1 MCGIF
6 GIVYRNGETL
16 PSQRLLQKSAEALVH
31 RGPDGSGIYHE
42 PGIGLAHT
50 RLSLLDLDARSN
62 QPFWDAEGR
71 HCLVYNGEIYNF
83 REIREDLIRRGAAF
97 RTTSDTEV
105 LLTSLVMDGPETTLR
120 RLRGMFA
127 FAFYDRAKRRLTL
140 ARDRYGIKPLF
151 IHRHR
156 EFLLFS
162 SEVKA
167 MRPWVQ
173 LAGNPLYLI
182 AGLIG
187 STEATRHAC
196 IFEDTE
202 ILPPGTMLSIDSAG
216 REESR
221 HVLDLADMIDP
232 EAARGLGAMSD
243 RQSVDRLDELM
254 NESVRSMMLADAPV
268 GALCSGGVDSAL
280 LTAIAT
286 RYHSNIAIF
295 HADVKGHSEY
305 DAARAVA
312 KHLKLDLQ
320 KVEAEEQHFI
330 DLSPKAILHYEWP
343 YVYHPHSIPFMMVAD
358 LARRSGVKAV
368 LTGEGADECFLGY
381 AHLLQRPFWKI
392 VERLG
397 GGLRRSVRSIP
408 LIGPALWPVDE
419 RGSLVCSALK
429 QFERKIDEDRARRL
443 WRERMG
449 GALDGNEMTLEQLSN
464 YIRTLLHR
472 NDRMGMAASIEA
484 RFPFLDDKL
493 VETAINL
500 PFQRKVRTSLRPS
513 DRSHPFRRD
522 KWILR
527 QLADRYLPRELAH
540 RRKRPFKVS
549 AVNRIRV
556 QRELFRDSFMRDFL
570 RMSEGEFGLLF
581 QAADQHT
588 RVKLAMLEVWGQI
601 FVHDRAAEDL
611 VDPLRRHLSLA
622 TA

>member
-6 GIVYRNGETL
+6 GVVYRNGETL
-16 PSQRLLQKSAEALVH
+16 PSQRLLQKSAEAMTH

-50 RLSLLDLDARSN
+50 RLSLLDLDPRSN

-71 HCLVYNGEIYNF
+71 HCITYNGEIYNF
-83 REIREDLIRRGAAF
+83 REIRDDLARRGAAF

-127 FAFYDRAKRRLTL
+127 FAFYDRTSRRLTL

-151 IHRHR
+151 VHRHR
-156 EFLLFS
+156 DFVLFG

-173 LAGNPLYLI
+173 LAANPLYVI
-182 AGLIG
+182 ASLIG
-187 STEATRHAC
+187 STEATRAAC
-196 IFEDTE
+196 IFDGME
-202 ILPPGTMLSIDSAG
+202 ILEPGTMLVIDAAG

-221 HVLDLADMIDP
+221 RVLDLGDMIDP
-232 EAARGLGAMSD
+232 EAARALAALSD
-243 RQSVDRLDELM
+243 KQTVDRLDELM

-280 LTAIAT
+280 LVAIAT
-286 RYHSNIAIF
+286 RYHSNIALF
-295 HADVKGHSEY
+295 HADVVEHSEY

-312 KHLKLDLQ
+312 RHLKLDLQ
-320 KVEAEEQHFI
+320 RIETRAQDFI
-330 DLSPKAILHYEWP
+330 DLTPRAVAHYEWP
-343 YVYHPHSIPFMMVAD
+343 YVYHPHSIPFMKVAG
-358 LARRSGVKAV
+358 LARQSGVKAV

-381 AHLLQRPFWKI
+381 AHLLQRPFWKV
-392 VERLG
+392 VEKLG

-408 LIGPALWPVDE
+408 LIGTALWPLDE
-419 RGSLVCSALK
+419 RGSLICGALK
-429 QFERKIDEDRARRL
+429 QFERKMDEDRARRV

-449 GALDGNEMTLEQLSN
+449 GRLDGNEMTLEQLSN

-472 NDRMGMAASIEA
+472 NDRMGMASSIEA
-484 RFPFLDDKL
+484 RFPFLDEQ
-493 VETAINL
+493 VVATAINL
-500 PFQRKVRTSLRPS
+500 PFRCKVRASLRPS

-549 AVNRIRV
+549 AVNRVRV

-570 RMSEGEFGLLF
+570 RMSEGEFGHLF
-581 QAADQHT
+581 QAADQRT

-601 FVHDRAAEDL
+601 FVHDRAPEEL
-611 VDPLRRHLSLA
+611 IDPLRRHLSVA
-622 TA
+622 

>member
-1 MCGIF
+1 
-6 GIVYRNGETL
+6 V
-16 PSQRLLQKSAEALVH
+16 V
-31 RGPDGSGIYHE
+31 
-42 PGIGLAHT
+42 
-50 RLSLLDLDARSN
+50 
-62 QPFWDAEGR
+62 
-71 HCLVYNGEIYNF
+71 
-83 REIREDLIRRGAAF
+83 
-97 RTTSDTEV
+97 
-105 LLTSLVMDGPETTLR
+105 LTSLVMDGAEATLR
-120 RLRGMFA
+120 RLKGMFA
-127 FAFYDRAKRRLTL
+127 FAFYDRLSRRLTL

-156 EFLLFS
+156 DFVLFA

-173 LAGNPLYLI
+173 LAANPLYLT
-182 AGLIG
+182 ATLIG

-202 ILPPGTMLSIDSAG
+202 IVPPGTMLVIDSAG
-216 REESR
+216 REESS

-232 EAARGLGAMSD
+232 DAARNLEALSD

-254 NESVRSMMLADAPV
+254 NESVRSMLLADAPV

-286 RYHSNIAIF
+286 KYHSNIAIF

-312 KHLKLDLQ
+312 RHLKLDLQ
-320 KVEAEEQHFI
+320 KVETQEQHFI

-381 AHLLQRPFWKI
+381 AHLLQRPFWKA
-392 VERLG
+392 VERFG
-397 GGLRRSVRSIP
+397 GGLRRSIRSIP
-408 LIGPALWPVDE
+408 VIGPALWPVDA

-429 QFERKIDEDRARRL
+429 QFERDVDEDRARRI
-443 WRERMG
+443 WRERRG
-449 GALDGNEMTLEQLSN
+449 AALDGNEMTLEQLSN

-484 RFPFLDDKL
+484 RFPFLDEA
-493 VETAINL
+493 VVGAAINL
-500 PFQRKVRTSLRPS
+500 PFNRKVRASLRPS

-556 QRELFRDSFMRDFL
+556 KPELFRDSFMRDFL
-570 RMSEGEFGLLF
+570 RMSEGEFGHLF
-581 QAADQHT
+581 HAADQRT
-588 RVKLAMLEVWGQI
+588 RIKLAMLEVWGQI
-601 FVHDRAAEDL
+601 FVQDRAAEDL
-611 VDPLRRHLSLA
+611 VEPLRRHLSVGA
-622 TA
+622 A